1 MKEIEVEEQKQIQL
15 DILYDVATFCEENG
29 LQYFLAYGTL
39 IGAIRHHGYIPW
51 DDDIDIWMPEPDYD
65 RFLETYHSDKYSII
79 YSRNTKNYYVNF
91 AKVHDARTRY
101 QESYTRDTGY
111 GIFIDVFPL
120 HAYGGRWQRLLCFFF
135 YRMIRMKRTVWYRN
149 KSFYKNMLNHVGKF
163 FFLPIPLRFVS
174 KCLEKSSRIFD
185 WKSANLVHSFSG
197 NASEYPKY
205 CFAEYEKVTFEGF
218 LFRIPKGYNRILTLQ
233 YGDYMKLPPIE
244 EQVAHHYAKIEWK

>member
-65 RFLETYHSDKYSII
+65 RFLETYHSGKYKVIHNG
-79 YSRNTKNYYVNF
+79 NTKNYFVNF
-91 AKVHDARTRY
+91 AKVHDERTRY

-120 HAYGGRWQRLLCFFF
+120 HAYGGTWQRELCYLF
-135 YRMIRMKRTVWYRN
+135 YRIIRMKRALWY
-149 KSFYKNMLNHVGKF
+149 KGKPFYKNLINYIGKI
-163 FFLPIPLRFVS
+163 FLLPLPLSFIA
-174 KCLEKSSRIFD
+174 KCLEKSSRLMK
-185 WKSANLVHSFSG
+185 WERAKNVHSFSG
-197 NASEYPKY
+197 NASDYPKE
-205 CFAEYEKVTFEGF
+205 CFFNYKIVSFETLMVHIPMGF
-218 LFRIPKGYNRILTLQ
+218 HQILALQ
-233 YGDYMKLPPIE
+233 YGDYMKLPPVKDR
-244 EQVAHHYAKIEWK
+244 VAHHDAIVGWK